1 MAYKAAVDIF
11 LDTTNRK
18 KMKTSTPSLLVNR
31 LLISSF
37 TLFFLLLTFF
47 VSAQTVNTYSALST
61 ANSPEIV
68 SAGIEYVSLT
78 ATTSDKTVFINWV
91 TASEQ
96 NNSHFEVE
104 RSLDMKAFKTVA
116 MVLDGFAAEG
126 TGKKYKFKED
136 AGIVNK
142 GKTVYYRLKQV
153 GTDNHVSYSAV
164 MVVQKNSIVTVF
176 SKKDASVI
184 KANTTKKKVPGV
196 AEVLHVNT
204 YGQILL
210 SKQSDM
216 GFKNV
221 SAEKVKLSAGI
232 FSALV

>member
-1 MAYKAAVDIF
+1 
-11 LDTTNRK
+11 
-18 KMKTSTPSLLVNR
+18 MKTSTSLLLVNR
-31 LLISSF
+31 LLNSSF
-37 TLFFLLLTFF
+37 TLTFLLLTFF
-47 VSAQTVNTYSALST
+47 VSAQTVNTNSALYA
-61 ANSPEIV
+61 ANSYETV
-68 SAGIEYVSLT
+68 STGIEYASLSAT
-78 ATTSDKTVFINWV
+78 ATEKAVLINWV

-104 RSLDMKAFKTVA
+104 RSLDMKVFKTVA

-136 AGIVNK
+136 AGTVNK

-153 GTDNHVSYSAV
+153 GTDYQVSYSEV
-164 MVVQKNSIVTVF
+164 MAVQKNTIVTVF
-176 SKKDASVI
+176 PKKDASIV
-184 KANTTKKKVPGV
+184 KPNTSNRKVSGV
-196 AEVLHVNT
+196 AEVLHSNT
-204 YGQILL
+204 DGQILL

-232 FSALV
+232 FNARVLMNKTLIINPKLVFA